1 MEKRKFV
8 TSVLCAAV
16 LALGLISCNEE
27 YVEGS
32 EEEVEDVVGNEEEEE
47 DDDDDDWIWDFWP
60 IEIFMA
66 IQDAEGNNMLDPANP
81 DSIVA
86 EFRGESYVAD
96 TTSHWR
102 NATRLYRPTMY
113 GLRYMKLKDSTDVL
127 YFGEIDGA
135 KHWVDEPL
143 TIKWPDGT
151 TDVITISSSI
161 KNGTTANPIIERSYK
176 LNGKEVEKDISNP
189 IIRIVK

>member
-1 MEKRKFV
+1 MKKRKFV

-16 LALGLISCNEE
+16 LALGLISCNKEN
-27 YVEGS
+27 VEGS
-32 EEEVEDVVGNEEEEE
+32 DEGG
-47 DDDDDDWIWDFWP
+47 WIWDFWP
-60 IEIFMA
+60 IEIYMA

-96 TTSHWR
+96 TTRHWR
-102 NATRLYRPTMY
+102 YATRAIMPTMY

-127 YFGEIDGA
+127 FFGEIDGA
-135 KHWVDEPL
+135 GRWTDEPL

-161 KNGTTANPIIERSYK
+161 KNGTTANPIIKRTYK

>member
-1 MEKRKFV
+1 MKKRKFV

-27 YVEGS
+27 NVEGS
-32 EEEVEDVVGNEEEEE
+32 EEELEDVVGNEEE
-47 DDDDDDWIWDFWP
+47 DDDDDWIWDFWP
-60 IEIFMA
+60 IEIYMA

-102 NATRLYRPTMY
+102 NGTRYYLPEMY

-135 KHWVDEPL
+135 ERWTDEPL

-161 KNGTTANPIIERSYK
+161 ENPLSANPIIERSYK

>member
-1 MEKRKFV
+1 MGKRKFV

-32 EEEVEDVVGNEEEEE
+32 EEELEDVVGNEEE
-47 DDDDDDWIWDFWP
+47 DDDDWIWDFWP

-96 TTSHWR
+96 TTRHWR
-102 NATRLYRPTMY
+102 YATRAIMPTMY

-127 YFGEIDGA
+127 FFGEIDGTE
-135 KHWVDEPL
+135 HWVDEPL

-161 KNGTTANPIIERSYK
+161 KNGTTANPIIKRTYK

>member
-1 MEKRKFV
+1 MKKRKFV

-32 EEEVEDVVGNEEEEE
+32 EEEVEDVVGNEEEDD

-86 EFRGESYVAD
+86 EFRGESFVAD
-96 TTSHWR
+96 TASHWR
-102 NATRLYRPTMY
+102 NATRAIMPTMY

>member
-16 LALGLISCNEE
+16 LALGFISCNEE
-27 YVEGS
+27 NVEGS
-32 EEEVEDVVGNEEEEE
+32 EEELEDVVGNEEEEE
-47 DDDDDDWIWDFWP
+47 DDDDDWIWDFWP

-102 NATRLYRPTMY
+102 NATRAIMPTMY

-127 YFGEIDGA
+127 FFGEIDGA
-135 KHWVDEPL
+135 GRWTDEPL

-161 KNGTTANPIIERSYK
+161 KNGTTANPIIKRTYK

>member
-1 MEKRKFV
+1 MGKRKFV

-32 EEEVEDVVGNEEEEE
+32 EEELEDVVGNEEE
-47 DDDDDDWIWDFWP
+47 DDDDWIWDFWP

-102 NATRLYRPTMY
+102 NGTRYYLPEMY

-135 KHWVDEPL
+135 GRWTDEPL

-161 KNGTTANPIIERSYK
+161 ENPFSANPIIERTYK
-176 LNGKEVEKDISNP
+176 LNGEEVEKNISNP